1 MVGLGWLQRRLV
13 IPKRVHR
20 IFKLLFFF
28 FFFFVIGL
36 LAGCFLGDQV
46 SSNIFKV
53 SNACLADHLIFIGAF
68 AKKKK
73 SDNLLFS

>member
-28 FFFFVIGL
+28 FFFVIGL
-36 LAGCFLGDQV
+36 FAGCFLGDQV

-73 SDNLLFS
+73 KSDNLLFS